1 MTDEHQ
7 LPPRPHDH
15 YHHAFGFPFW
25 FHPPIQP
32 IYDDNANYN
41 TNAKN
46 YYDYLARDNRSDELL
61 YWAVNRLL
69 ARNIEVKDT
78 NCVDMTKIG
87 DWIDNG
93 TCSTTYPPNNY
104 DDIITLQCEVVLS
117 NYVQSKT
124 YTNFGDVNCPNSISC
139 RNDGLFS
146 PDYANVLD
154 QADQEITTIKQQIEQ
169 LYQAMAGVSGE
180 IEIPR
185 EINITNSNN
194 LKNKVDLGSLTDNT
208 RVEITWHFGSTR
220 GTNTY
225 YVRDLKGINCHI
237 MAINADDNSD
247 QFYVCEYYTRIV
259 DGNKLWATT
268 SHRFNTTGQSTDST
282 IYTAYSHKTA
292 DNTPYYD
299 TQDPGDFPVIDIDRV
314 VVYDRV
320 PIIQN

>member
-1 MTDEHQ
+1 MDDQ
-7 LPPRPHDH
+7 QNLPPRPHDP

-32 IYDDNANYN
+32 MYNDDANYN

-69 ARNIEVKDT
+69 ARNIQVKDT
-78 NCVDMTKIG
+78 NCVDMTKSG

-104 DDIITLQCEVVLS
+104 DDVITLQCEVILS
-117 NYVQSKT
+117 KYVQSKS
-124 YTNFGDVNCPNSISC
+124 YTNFGSVNCPNSISC

-146 PDYANVLD
+146 PDYDNVLK
-154 QADQEITTIKQQIEQ
+154 QADHQITILKKQIEQ
-169 LYQAMAGVSGE
+169 IQKAIGGIGGT

-185 EINITNSNN
+185 NIDISNSNN
-194 LKNKVDLGSLTDNT
+194 LKNKVDLGSITDDT

-237 MAINADDNSD
+237 MAINADDNAE
-247 QFYVCEYYTRIV
+247 QFYVLEYYTRIV

-268 SHRFNTTGQSTDST
+268 SHRFNTTNKTTDAS
-282 IYTAYSHKTA
+282 IYTAHSTKKP
-292 DNTPYYD
+292 DGKPYYD
-299 TQDPGDFPVIDIDRV
+299 EQEPTAFDNVDIDRV

-320 PIIQN
+320 PIVQQ